1 VNGKLTFDA
10 APPPGTVNFGVGQP
24 SADLLPADLV
34 RQAADAFLDR
44 ARPGELNYG
53 ERQGDASFRTAL
65 AGFLSSE
72 YGAPVTAGSLFV
84 STGSSQALD
93 YVCARFTRPGDTVI
107 VEEPSYFLAFQI
119 FRDHGLRIVPVP
131 TDGDGMDVT
140 ALEDVLTRTRPAL
153 LYTIPSF
160 HNPGGQSL
168 SAGRRRRVAELSR
181 EHDFVVAADE
191 VYQLLWYGRPPPP
204 AMGTLLGTG
213 NILSLGSFSKIMAP
227 GLRLGWI
234 QAAPAL
240 MEVLVD
246 SGAVN
251 SGGSL
256 NQFTSIVMREAIERG
271 LQTAFL
277 ERLRKAYAGRVEAM
291 DAALREHLGG
301 RARWQRPGGGYFFW
315 LELDAAV
322 DTAALR
328 EQAARFEVGF
338 QPGTNFSSRG
348 ALGNCLRLSFAH
360 YGEAEIRDGISRL
373 ARLLDAAGL

>member
-24 SADLLPADLV
+24 SADLLPAGLV
-34 RQAADAFLDR
+34 QQAADAFLEH

-53 ERQGDASFRTAL
+53 ERQGDASFRASL

-72 YGAPVTAGSLFV
+72 YAAPVTAGSLFV

-93 YVCARFTRPGDTVI
+93 YVCQRFTQPGDTVV

-131 TDGDGMDVT
+131 TDADGMDIA
-140 ALEDVLTRTRPAL
+140 ALENVLTRTRPAL

-168 SAGRRRRVAELSR
+168 SAERRRRIAQLSR

-191 VYQLLWYGRPPPP
+191 VYQLLWYERPPPP
-204 AMGTLLGTG
+204 AMGTLLETG
-213 NILSLGSFSKIMAP
+213 NIVSLGSFSKIMAP

-246 SGAVN
+246 SGAIN
-251 SGGSL
+251 SGGSM
-256 NQFTSIVMREAIERG
+256 NQFTSIVMREAIEHG

-277 ERLRKAYAGRVEAM
+277 QRLRTTYAGRVDAM
-291 DAALREHLGG
+291 DTALREHLGE
-301 RARWQRPGGGYFFW
+301 RARWLRPGGGYFFW
-315 LELDAAV
+315 LELDESV

-328 EQAARFEVGF
+328 EQAARFKVGF
-338 QPGTNFSSRG
+338 QPGGNFSSTG
-348 ALGNCLRLSFAH
+348 ALNNCLRLSFAH
-360 YGEAEIRDGISRL
+360 YHEDEIRDGIVRL
-373 ARLLDAAGL
+373 ARLFDAAL